1 MSIAI
6 FWAIVNGLTDNL
18 VQVSVFPVQIVFVRM
33 ADYHDILEKVW
44 GFRQFRPLQ
53 EEIIKSVLEGRDT
66 LALMP
71 TGGGKSITFQVPAL
85 TMEGICIVVTPLIA
99 LMKDQVEKL
108 HKLEIKA
115 QAIFSGMT
123 YDEIDVALNNC
134 IYGNYKFL
142 YIAPERIGTELFRA
156 RFQSMPVNMITVDEA
171 HCISKWGY
179 DFRPAY
185 LKISEL
191 RKVFPEVPVLAL
203 TATATPVVVE
213 DIQEKLLFK
222 SKHVL
227 KQSFERKNLTYM
239 VKQSEDKQND
249 LLELIRRTEGSGIVY
264 VRNRKRCKELAVFLK
279 QSNISA
285 DYYHAG
291 LKHEIRALRQ
301 ESWTESKTRIMIA
314 TNAFGMGI
322 DKADVRLIVHTDI
335 PDSVEAYF
343 QEAGRAGRDGKPA
356 KAILLIG
363 PSDRKVADQ
372 RIAANFPE
380 IETIKKVYQAAGN
393 YCHVAIGGGKG
404 MAFDFDLADFAAQYR
419 FNPYIAFSSL
429 KILEREGYIEL
440 TDELNNPSRVKFLLT
455 RDDLYK
461 FQVANAR
468 FDAFIKLILR
478 SYTGIFTDY
487 ATIDELMLAK
497 RAGVEVDIVFQYLN
511 KLNTLKVIRYI
522 PQRKTPLLI
531 YDEERL
537 DDKSLYISKQNYG
550 ERKERFE
557 ENLKAIQRYAHVNKC
572 RSQALLEYFG
582 EKNAEPCGQCDVCRR
597 KSEKELR
604 EEEFE
609 LMKEEIESI
618 TRMGPTGL
626 DELVNKIPFN
636 KDKLIQT
643 IQWLLDNAH
652 LKYDSE
658 NRLEWV
664 R

>member
-1 MSIAI
+1 
-6 FWAIVNGLTDNL
+6 
-18 VQVSVFPVQIVFVRM
+18 M

-85 TMEGICIVVTPLIA
+85 TLEGICIVITPLIA
-99 LMKDQVEKL
+99 LMRDQVEKL
-108 HKLEIKA
+108 QKLEIKA

-142 YIAPERIGTELFRA
+142 YIAPERIGTDLFRA

-191 RKVFPEVPVLAL
+191 RGVFPEVPVLAL
-203 TATATPVVVE
+203 TATATSHVVD

-222 SKHVL
+222 ANHVL
-227 KQSFERKNLTYM
+227 KQSFERKNLIYM
-239 VKQSEDKQND
+239 VRQSEDKQND
-249 LLELIRRTEGSGIVY
+249 LLELILKTEGSGIVY

-279 QSNISA
+279 QHNISA

-291 LKHEIRALRQ
+291 LKHEVRTLRQ
-301 ESWTESKTRIMIA
+301 ESWSQSKTRIIIA

-322 DKADVRLIVHTDI
+322 DKADVRLIVHMDI

-343 QEAGRAGRDGKPA
+343 QEAGRAGRDGMPA
-356 KAILLIG
+356 KSILLYGSSDKKIG
-363 PSDRKVADQ
+363 DQ
-372 RIAANFPE
+372 RIKANFPE
-380 IETIKKVYQAAGN
+380 IETIKKIYQAAGN
-393 YCHVAIGGGKG
+393 YCQVAVGGGKG
-404 MAFDFDLADFAAQYR
+404 LSFDFDLADFADQFR
-419 FNPYIAFSSL
+419 LNSYIAFSSL
-429 KILEREGYIEL
+429 KILEKEGYIEL

-487 ATIDELMLAK
+487 AAIDELMLAK
-497 RAGVEVDIVFQYLN
+497 RAGVEVDVVFQYLN
-511 KLNTLKVIRYI
+511 KLATLKVIRYI

-531 YDEERL
+531 YNEERL
-537 DDKSLYISKQNYG
+537 DDKSLYISKENYRD
-550 ERKERFE
+550 RKERFV
-557 ENLKAIQRYAHVNKC
+557 ENLKAIQHYANADKC
-572 RSQALLEYFG
+572 RSQVLLEYFG
-582 EKNAEPCGQCDVCRR
+582 EKNTEPCGQCDVCRR
-597 KSEKELR
+597 KSEKELK
-604 EEEFE
+604 EEEFK

-618 TRMGPTGL
+618 TRMGPIDLTG
-626 DELVNKIPFN
+626 LVNKIPMN
-636 KDKLIQT
+636 KEKLIQT
-643 IQWLLDNAH
+643 IQWLLDNGQ
-652 LKYDSE
+652 LKYNSE
-658 NRLEWV
+658 NKLEWG

>member
-1 MSIAI
+1 
-6 FWAIVNGLTDNL
+6 
-18 VQVSVFPVQIVFVRM
+18 M

-85 TMEGICIVVTPLIA
+85 VMEGICLVITPLIA

-123 YDEIDVALNNC
+123 WDEIDVALNNC

-142 YIAPERIGTELFRA
+142 YIAPERIGSDLFRA
-156 RFQSMPVNMITVDEA
+156 RFQNMPVNMITVDEA

-179 DFRPAY
+179 DFRPSY
-185 LKISEL
+185 LKIAEL

-203 TATATPVVVE
+203 TATATPVVAE
-213 DIQEKLLFK
+213 DIQEKLLFG
-222 SKHVL
+222 SKHIL
-227 KQSFERKNLTYM
+227 RQSFERKNLTYM
-239 VKQSEDKQND
+239 VKQSEYKQKD
-249 LLELIRRTEGSGIVY
+249 LLELIKKTDGSGIVY
-264 VRNRKRCKELAVFLK
+264 VRSRKKCKDLAVFLK
-279 QSNISA
+279 QHDISA

-291 LKHEIRALRQ
+291 LKHEVRTLRQ
-301 ESWTESKTRIMIA
+301 ESWTQSRTRIMIA

-322 DKADVRLIVHTDI
+322 DKADVRLIVHMDI

-343 QEAGRAGRDGKPA
+343 QEAGRGGRDGMPA
-356 KAILLIG
+356 KAILLYE
-363 PSDRKVADQ
+363 SADKKVADQ

-380 IETIKKVYQAAGN
+380 IETIKKVYQAVGN
-393 YCHVAIGGGKG
+393 YCRVAIGSGKG
-404 MAFDFDLADFAAQYR
+404 IAYDFDLTDFAGQYR

-429 KILEREGYIEL
+429 KILEKEGYLEL
-440 TDELNNPSRVKFLLT
+440 TDEMNNPSRIKFLLT

-468 FDAFIKLILR
+468 FDAFIKLLLR

-487 ATIDELMLAK
+487 AAIDELMLAK

-511 KLNTLKVIRYI
+511 KLNSLKVITYI

-531 YDEERL
+531 FNEERL
-537 DDKSLYISKQNYG
+537 DDKTLYISKENYRD
-550 ERKERFE
+550 RKKRFE
-557 ENLKAIQRYAHVNKC
+557 ENLEAIQRYAGASKC
-572 RSQALLEYFG
+572 RSQFLLGYFG
-582 EKNAEPCGQCDVCRR
+582 EKNAEPCGQCDVCMR
-597 KSEKELR
+597 KSEKELK

-609 LMKEEIESI
+609 LMQEEIESI
-618 TRMGPTGL
+618 TRMGPIAL
-626 DELVNKIPFN
+626 DELINKIPFN
-636 KDKLIQT
+636 KDKLIHT
-643 IQWLLDNAH
+643 IQWLLDNGY
-652 LKYDSE
+652 LKYNAE
-658 NRLEWV
+658 NQLEWG

>member
-1 MSIAI
+1 
-6 FWAIVNGLTDNL
+6 
-18 VQVSVFPVQIVFVRM
+18 M

-85 TMEGICIVVTPLIA
+85 TLEGICIVITPLIA
-99 LMKDQVEKL
+99 LMRDQVEKL
-108 HKLEIKA
+108 QKLEIKA

-142 YIAPERIGTELFRA
+142 YIAPERIGTDLFRA

-191 RKVFPEVPVLAL
+191 RGVFPEVPVLAL
-203 TATATPVVVE
+203 TATATSHVVD

-222 SKHVL
+222 ANHVL
-227 KQSFERKNLTYM
+227 KQSFERKNLIYM
-239 VKQSEDKQND
+239 VRQSEDKQND
-249 LLELIRRTEGSGIVY
+249 LLELILKTEGSGIVY

-279 QSNISA
+279 QHNISA

-291 LKHEIRALRQ
+291 LKHEVRTLRQ
-301 ESWTESKTRIMIA
+301 ESWSQSKTRIIIA
-314 TNAFGMGI
+314 TNAFGIGI
-322 DKADVRLIVHTDI
+322 DKADVRLIVHMDI

-343 QEAGRAGRDGKPA
+343 QEAGRAGRDGMPA
-356 KAILLIG
+356 KSILLYGSSDKKIG
-363 PSDRKVADQ
+363 DQ
-372 RIAANFPE
+372 RIKANFPE
-380 IETIKKVYQAAGN
+380 IETIKKIYQAAGN
-393 YCHVAIGGGKG
+393 YCQVAVGGGKG
-404 MAFDFDLADFAAQYR
+404 LSFDFDLADFADQFR
-419 FNPYIAFSSL
+419 LNSYIAFSSL
-429 KILEREGYIEL
+429 KILEKEGYIEL

-487 ATIDELMLAK
+487 AAIDELMLAK
-497 RAGVEVDIVFQYLN
+497 RAGVEVDVVFQYLN
-511 KLNTLKVIRYI
+511 KLATLKVIRYI

-531 YDEERL
+531 YNEERL
-537 DDKSLYISKQNYG
+537 DDKSLYISKENYRD
-550 ERKERFE
+550 RKERFV
-557 ENLKAIQRYAHVNKC
+557 ENLKAIQHYANADKC
-572 RSQALLEYFG
+572 RSQVLLEYFG
-582 EKNAEPCGQCDVCRR
+582 EKNTEPCGQCDVCRR
-597 KSEKELR
+597 KSEKELK
-604 EEEFE
+604 EEEFK

-618 TRMGPTGL
+618 TRMGPIDLTG
-626 DELVNKIPFN
+626 LVNKIPMN
-636 KDKLIQT
+636 KEKLIQT
-643 IQWLLDNAH
+643 IQWLLDNGQ
-652 LKYDSE
+652 LKYNSE
-658 NRLEWV
+658 NKLEWG

>member
-1 MSIAI
+1 
-6 FWAIVNGLTDNL
+6 
-18 VQVSVFPVQIVFVRM
+18 M

-85 TMEGICIVVTPLIA
+85 VMEGICLVITPLIA

-123 YDEIDVALNNC
+123 WDEIDVALNNC
-134 IYGNYKFL
+134 VYGNYKFL
-142 YIAPERIGTELFRA
+142 YIAPERIGTDLFHA
-156 RFQSMPVNMITVDEA
+156 RFQNMPVNMITVDEA

-179 DFRPAY
+179 DFRPSY
-185 LKISEL
+185 LKIAEL

-203 TATATPVVVE
+203 TATATPVVAE
-213 DIQEKLLFK
+213 DIQEKLLFGTQ
-222 SKHVL
+222 HIL
-227 KQSFERKNLTYM
+227 RQSFERKNLTYM
-239 VKQSEDKQND
+239 VNKSEDKQKD
-249 LLELIRRTEGSGIVY
+249 LLELIKKTEGSGIVY
-264 VRNRKRCKELAVFLK
+264 VRSRKRCKELAVFLK
-279 QSNISA
+279 QNDISA

-291 LKHEIRALRQ
+291 LKHEVRTLRQ
-301 ESWTESKTRIMIA
+301 ESWTHSKTRIMIA

-322 DKADVRLIVHTDI
+322 DKADVRLIVHMDI

-343 QEAGRAGRDGKPA
+343 QEAGRGGRDGRPA
-356 KAILLIG
+356 KAILLYG
-363 PSDRKVADQ
+363 SADKKVTDH

-380 IETIKKVYQAAGN
+380 IETIKKVYQAVGN
-393 YCHVAIGGGKG
+393 YCRVAVGSGKG
-404 MAFDFDLADFAAQYR
+404 MAFDFDLTDFASHYR

-429 KILEREGYIEL
+429 KILEKEGYIEL
-440 TDELNNPSRVKFLLT
+440 TDEMNNPSRIKFLLT

-468 FDAFIKLILR
+468 FDAFIKLVLR

-487 ATIDELMLAK
+487 AAIDELMLAK
-497 RAGVEVDIVFQYLN
+497 RAGVEVDVVFQYLN
-511 KLNTLKVIRYI
+511 KLNSLKVIRYI

-537 DDKSLYISKQNYG
+537 DDKTLYISKENYRD
-550 ERKERFE
+550 RKKRFE
-557 ENLKAIQRYAHVNKC
+557 ENLDAIQHYANANKC
-572 RSQALLEYFG
+572 RSQFLLEYFG
-582 EKNAEPCGQCDVCRR
+582 EKNAEPCGQCDVCMR
-597 KSEKELR
+597 KSEKELK

-609 LMKEEIESI
+609 LMQEEIESI
-618 TRMGPTGL
+618 TRMGPIAL
-626 DELVNKIPFN
+626 DELMNKIPFN

-643 IQWLLDNAH
+643 IQWLLDNGY
-652 LKYDSE
+652 LKYNTE
-658 NRLEWV
+658 NKLEWG

>member
-1 MSIAI
+1 
-6 FWAIVNGLTDNL
+6 
-18 VQVSVFPVQIVFVRM
+18 M
-33 ADYHDILEKVW
+33 AEYHDILEKVW
-44 GFRQFRPLQ
+44 GYRQFRPLQ

-85 TMEGICIVVTPLIA
+85 AMEGICIVITPLIA

-108 HKLEIKA
+108 HKLDIKA

-142 YIAPERIGTELFRA
+142 YIAPERIRSEIFRA
-156 RFQSMPVNMITVDEA
+156 RFEKMPVNMLTVDEA

-191 RKVFPEVPVLAL
+191 RSVFPEVPVMAL
-203 TATATPVVVE
+203 TATATPLVID

-227 KQSFERKNLTYM
+227 RQSFERKNLTYM
-239 VKQSEDKQND
+239 IRQSEDKQND
-249 LLELIRRTEGSGIVY
+249 LLELVSKTEGSGIVY

-279 QSNISA
+279 QNNISA

-291 LKHEIRALRQ
+291 LKHEVRTLRQ
-301 ESWTESKTRIMIA
+301 ESWSQSKTRIIVA

-322 DKADVRLIVHTDI
+322 DKADVRLIVHMDI

-356 KAILLIG
+356 RAILLFG
-363 PSDRKVADQ
+363 ASDKKVADQ

-380 IETIKKVYQAAGN
+380 IDTIKEIYQLAGN
-393 YCHVAIGGGKG
+393 YCQVAVGSGRG
-404 MAFDFDLADFAAQYR
+404 MSYDFDLSDFTVQYR
-419 FNPYIAFSSL
+419 LNPYIAYSSL
-429 KILEREGYIEL
+429 KILEKEGYIEL

-511 KLNTLKVIRYI
+511 KLNALKVIRYI

-531 YDEERL
+531 YNEERL
-537 DDKSLYISKQNYG
+537 DDKTLYISKENYRD
-550 ERKERFE
+550 RKKRFE
-557 ENLKAIQRYAHVNKC
+557 ENLQAILHYATANKC
-572 RSQALLEYFG
+572 RSQLLLEYFG
-582 EKNAEPCGQCDVCRR
+582 EKNTEPCGQCDVCRR
-597 KSEKELR
+597 KSEKELK
-604 EEEFE
+604 EEEFA

-618 TRMGPTGL
+618 TKMGPIGL
-626 DELVNKIPFN
+626 TELVNKIPFN
-636 KDKLIQT
+636 KEKLVQT
-643 IQWLLDNAH
+643 IQWLLDNGQ
-652 LKYDSE
+652 LKYNPE
-658 NRLEWV
+658 NQLEWG

>member
-1 MSIAI
+1 
-6 FWAIVNGLTDNL
+6 
-18 VQVSVFPVQIVFVRM
+18 M

-85 TMEGICIVVTPLIA
+85 VMEGICLVITPLIA
-99 LMKDQVEKL
+99 LMKDQVERL

-134 IYGNYKFL
+134 TYGNYKFL
-142 YIAPERIGTELFRA
+142 YIAPERIGSDLFRA
-156 RFQSMPVNMITVDEA
+156 RFQNMPVNMITVDEA

-179 DFRPAY
+179 DFRPSY
-185 LKISEL
+185 LRISEL

-203 TATATPVVVE
+203 TATATPMVAE
-213 DIQEKLLFK
+213 DIQEKLLFS
-222 SKHVL
+222 SKHIL

-239 VKQSEDKQND
+239 IRQSEDKQKD
-249 LLELIRRTEGSGIVY
+249 LLEMIKKTEGSGIVY
-264 VRNRKRCKELAVFLK
+264 VRNRKKCKELAVFLK
-279 QSNISA
+279 HQDISA

-291 LKHEIRALRQ
+291 LKHEVRTLRQ
-301 ESWTESKTRIMIA
+301 ESWTSSKTRIMIA

-322 DKADVRLIVHTDI
+322 DKADVRLIVHMDI

-343 QEAGRAGRDGKPA
+343 QEAGRGGRDGKPA
-356 KAILLIG
+356 KAVLLFG
-363 PSDRKVADQ
+363 SSDKKVADQ

-380 IETIKKVYQAAGN
+380 IEVIKKVYQAAGN
-393 YCHVAIGGGKG
+393 YCRVALGGGKG
-404 MAFDFDLADFAAQYR
+404 MAFDFDLADFARQYR

-429 KILEREGYIEL
+429 KILEKEGYIEL
-440 TDELNNPSRVKFLLT
+440 TDELNNPSRVKFLLS
-455 RDDLYK
+455 REDLYK

-497 RAGVEVDIVFQYLN
+497 RAGVEVDIVFRYLY
-511 KLNTLKVIRYI
+511 KLDTLKVIRYI

-531 YDEERL
+531 FNEERL
-537 DDKSLYISKQNYG
+537 DDKTLYISKENYRD
-550 ERKERFE
+550 RKERFE
-557 ENLKAIQRYAHVNKC
+557 ENLKAIQYYATANKC
-572 RSQALLEYFG
+572 RSQVLLEYFG

-597 KSEKELR
+597 KSEKELK

-618 TRMGPTGL
+618 TRMGPIGL
-626 DELVNKIPFN
+626 NELVDKIPFN

-643 IQWLLDNAH
+643 IQWLLDNGN
-652 LKYDSE
+652 LKYNGE
-658 NRLEWV
+658 NQLEWG